1 MARFY
6 FIRHGQADLSQAN
19 TGIYQGMGLH
29 LLTLS
34 ETGKRQIEAA
44 AEDERLKAAKLIL
57 TSPYGRALHSAAI
70 LSRRLGL
77 EICVETDLHEWL
89 ADREGCSF
97 LPQEEAD
104 RRFQA
109 LTGSGGTFPEGED
122 PGCESAWEMK
132 QRVFAVLER
141 HRECGCAIVCYH
153 GVLMQYALGV
163 PHPANGQ
170 IVPCEI

>member
-1 MARFY
+1 MDFSR
-6 FIRHGQADLSQAN
+6 AN
-19 TGIYQGMGLH
+19 TGIYQGRGFH

-34 ETGKRQIEAA
+34 ETGVQQIEAA
-44 AEDERLKAAKLIL
+44 AGDERLREASLIL

-77 EICVETDLHEWL
+77 DICVESDLHEWRS
-89 ADREGCSF
+89 DRDGFSF

-109 LTGSGGTFPEGED
+109 LTASGGVEQEGER
-122 PGCESAWEMK
+122 PEWETTSEMK

-141 HRECGCAIVCYH
+141 YRDRGCAIVCCH

-170 IVPCEI
+170 IVPVEF

>member
-1 MARFY
+1 MALFY
-6 FIRHGQADLSQAN
+6 FIRHGQAELTQAN
-19 TGIYQGMGLH
+19 TGIYQGRGFH

-34 ETGKRQIEAA
+34 ELGKHQIEAA
-44 AEDERLKAAKLIL
+44 AQDERLKEAKLIL

-77 EICVETDLHEWL
+77 EICVESGLHEWL

-109 LTGSGGTFPEGED
+109 LTESGGMFPEGIC
-122 PGCESAWEMK
+122 PGCESADEMR

-141 HRECGCAIVCYH
+141 YRDRDCAIVCCH
-153 GVLMQYALGV
+153 GVLMQYALRI
-163 PHPANGQ
+163 PHPDNGQ
-170 IVPCEI
+170 IVPFAF